1 MRAFCWFCWGICV
14 SSFCLY
20 PPGHNQFR
28 KEHSSNQCGA
38 LLLAEVLLSEP
49 SSTLEGGIFV
59 RRSSAFFE
67 FGRVSL
73 CNMEEPQRREL
84 ASQDMRQMESKHA
97 RSPKTQ
103 KCGRVALC
111 KLGAPDKAGRVRLVS
126 IYTQRIFKPV
136 KTRVGTSPRS
146 KATSGQLVRT
156 THTHSVFIPACI
168 NPRN

>member
-1 MRAFCWFCWGICV
+1 MNFAKNILQTSV
-14 SSFCLY
+14 
-20 PPGHNQFR
+20 
-28 KEHSSNQCGA
+28 A

-73 CNMEEPQRREL
+73 CNMEGPQRREL

-111 KLGAPDKAGRVRLVS
+111 KLGAPDKAGR
-126 IYTQRIFKPV
+126 IFKPV

-146 KATSGQLVRT
+146 KATSAQLVRT
-156 THTHSVFIPACI
+156 THTQCLHTSLHQPTQLEHTHTTYSIEQDVGKQVGAGKSPSKKA
-168 NPRN
+168 RNYG